1 MVLLDLARGLMPNE
15 CRCFD
20 VSMDLRVSYVV
31 VVNNSLISKYF
42 LFLRLSIFNLESINL
57 SI

>member
-1 MVLLDLARGLMPNE
+1 MVLLDLAPGLMPNE

-20 VSMDLRVSYVV
+20 VSMILCIV

-42 LFLRLSIFNLESINL
+42 LFLRLSRFNLESINL